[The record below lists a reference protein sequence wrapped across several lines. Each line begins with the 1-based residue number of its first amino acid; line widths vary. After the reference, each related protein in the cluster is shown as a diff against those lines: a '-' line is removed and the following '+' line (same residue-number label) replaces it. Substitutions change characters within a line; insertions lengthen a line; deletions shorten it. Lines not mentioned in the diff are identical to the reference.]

1 MKKIIFHKRNS
12 NSKFLKNNLIVNHLK
27 VITFSSKRSLYVI
40 QQYVTTQIKQKAKS
54 LTYLIISK
62 EIDVAFISIKT
73 ISARIFIKKINK

>member
-1 MKKIIFHKRNS
+1 M
-12 NSKFLKNNLIVNHLK
+12 KNNLIVNHLK